1 MRKWAPA
8 AVIAAMWLFSLAVWR
23 RLPDRVP
30 MHWNAS
36 GAIDRYGGR
45 LEGALFAPLL
55 ATAIW
60 LVMRVLPRIDPR
72 RENYARFAGSYD
84 LVVLAVVALLAAVH
98 VVVLGAA
105 MGWAVPVVRVMPVL
119 VGALFVVIG
128 NVLPRARPNW
138 WFGIRTPWTLS
149 NDRVWARTQRV
160 GGFALVASGVVA
172 MASALLPQRL
182 AVPVLVAAALAAA
195 VFSVGYS
202 YFAWRQESSR

>member
-138 WFGIRTPWTLS
+138 WFGIRSPWTLS